1 MYIYNWRSMASA
13 DQAVA
18 ELIDPAILS
27 AWRRIAADAAT
38 LKTPLAAVMNDSL
51 KVGPGRTAAAAAA
64 APAAATTTTVAL
76 QLCRKIHRS
85 HAADYRA
92 GAAAVFSRGNIHVA
106 QRRERQQARRFRTVQ

>member
-1 MYIYNWRSMASA
+1 MASA

-64 APAAATTTTVAL
+64 APAAATTTTTTTTTVAL

>member
-1 MYIYNWRSMASA
+1 MARA
-13 DQAVA
+13 DQAAA

-51 KVGPGRTAAAAAA
+51 KVGPGRIAATAAAAA
-64 APAAATTTTVAL
+64 TVAL
-76 QLCRKIHRS
+76 QLCREIHRS
-85 HAADYRA
+85 HATDYRA
-92 GAAAVFSRGNIHVA
+92 GAAAVFPRGSIHVA